1 MILHGQKKRV
11 LKEIVKYFVDTTGSS
26 YEDFILNVQK
36 ARGKVE
42 PDQDYAVWLAVNSYA
57 LLSQHGIT
65 LSDCIENKDV
75 IRATI
80 KEDESRMGG
89 EFYTPEVW
97 CVDGRNYLKE
107 MLGDLWG
114 KAYIWDAS
122 AGTGN
127 LLKTSD
133 YPRDRI
139 FLSTLLEEDVQML
152 EGVMPGATVFQ
163 SDFVQGL
170 DTDENNMHFSR
181 HLPERLQEILR
192 NDEPLVLFMNPPYK
206 VQVATNSDVGVLMS
220 TQGMRKC
227 ALDIFHQFMYRI
239 VLLKR
244 TYNLKN
250 LYAGIY
256 GPITMFHSK
265 MIEPLYLE
273 YKKEFKFVDGMCFDA
288 GDFSSTSESVGWIV
302 GYTTWRVKEE
312 GEEDSRIMLTAKE
325 KVEDSP
331 QGWHTTGTRLI
342 TDVEVNLHPWAF
354 PLDVVRYEMEPEITG
369 FSDEARGMVKSP
381 ENAMGHM
388 MSSNY
393 VIRATRRAAVTTLP
407 TPDNIPITTENFW
420 RCVGSF
426 AARRAYAVQSTPFN
440 NCQYYSKPET
450 KSEGYSR
457 WIVDALA
464 VFLFDSSS
472 LFASY
477 RGLKLATGSKTEY
490 FDKQN
495 FMFPLSMDAVR
506 TLVTDAEILDDMHN
520 YPAKNQ
526 FILGILEKYVPHMG
540 PEARELYDLGIS
552 MLQESLKGDRR
563 SKAGYD
569 KFTRAWDAGLIQIR
583 TAPGLID
590 KDQLDAYS
598 LALSKLKH
606 KLNEGIYKY
615 GFLMDTA
622 FEVEDEMSSMMDVDG
637 DGDNEVD
644 EESSL
649 TMAN

>member
-1 MILHGQKKRV
+1 MILHGHKKRV
-11 LKEIVKYFVDTTGSS
+11 LKEVVKYFVDTTGSS
-26 YEDFILNVQK
+26 YEDFILNVQRE
-36 ARGKVE
+36 RGTVKQE
-42 PDQDYAVWLAVNSYA
+42 LDYPVWLAVQSYK
-57 LLSQHGIT
+57 LLSLQGIT
-65 LSDCIENKDV
+65 LADCIENKDV

-114 KAYIWDAS
+114 KAYIWDGS

-133 YPRDRI
+133 YPQDRI
-139 FLSTLLEEDVQML
+139 FASTLLEEDVEML
-152 EGVMPGATVFQ
+152 KTVLPGATVFQ
-163 SDFVQGL
+163 SNFVQGI
-170 DTDENNMHFSR
+170 DSDPSNMRFSEG
-181 HLPERLQEILR
+181 LPERLQEILR

-206 VQVATNSDVGVLMS
+206 VQVATNSDVGALMAAE
-220 TQGMRKC
+220 GMTKC
-227 ALDIFHQFMYRI
+227 ALDIFHQFMYRL

-244 TYNLKN
+244 TYNLTN

-302 GYTTWRVKEE
+302 GYTTWRVKRE
-312 GEEDSRIMLTAKE
+312 GEEDSRIQLTAKE

-331 QGWHTTGTRLI
+331 IGWVANGTRLI

-354 PLDVVRYEMEPEITG
+354 PNDVIRYGMEPEITG
-369 FSDEARGMVKSP
+369 FSEEARGMVKSP
-381 ENAMGHM
+381 ENALGHM

-407 TPDNIPITTENFW
+407 TPDNIPITVENFW

-426 AARRAYAVQSTPFN
+426 VARRSYAVKSTPFN

-450 KSEGYSR
+450 DSAGYSQ
-457 WIVDALA
+457 WVVDALA

-477 RGLKLATGSKTEY
+477 RGLQLRTGSKVEH
-490 FDKQN
+490 FDASN
-495 FMFPLSMDAVR
+495 AMFPLSIEEVS
-506 TLVTDAEILDDMHN
+506 TIVTDAEILNDMHH
-520 YPAKNQ
+520 YAPKNQ
-526 FILGILEKYVPHMG
+526 FILSILDRYADKMG
-540 PEARELYDLGIS
+540 AEARALYDIGLSI
-552 MLQESLKGDRR
+552 LRESLKGRVR
-563 SKAGYD
+563 AEAGYG
-569 KFTRAWDAGLIQIR
+569 KFTVAWDAGLIQVR
-583 TAPGLID
+583 TAGLIE
-590 KDQLDAYS
+590 KDQLDEYS
-598 LALSKLKH
+598 LALSKAKH

-622 FEVEDEMSSMMDVDG
+622 FAVEDEVSSML
-637 DGDNEVD
+637 DNGD
-644 EESSL
+644 EEDTL
-649 TMAN
+649 ITVAN